1 MKVKISVALLLIGAT
16 AAAVV
21 AGGYVYFL
29 QIVKTPHN
37 QTAPIKKIIAVAP
50 GQGVKEIAA
59 QLEQEEIIADDFYFN
74 LYVRITRTEKRFQAG
89 EFELTSAMNIPQIV
103 GTLISGATLPREARI
118 TVPEG
123 FTAKEIRARLEE
135 NNLFVGDAFLTL
147 NGYQDRYSFLADA
160 PALAG
165 MEGFL
170 FPDTYH
176 FFKKSS
182 AEDIVKKFLDNFEKK
197 LSDNLREELK
207 RRQRTIFE
215 AVITASLIEKE
226 VARDP
231 DRAIVSGILWKRL
244 SVGMPLQVDATVCYA
259 KTQEFKNCHP
269 ILKDDLEI
277 VSSYNTYQQRG
288 LPPGPISNPGLAAL
302 EAAVFPQE
310 SEYWYYLS
318 KPDGETVFSKTL
330 EEHNRARALYLPR

>member
-1 MKVKISVALLLIGAT
+1 MKVSISVVLLFLLV
-16 AAAVV
+16 AAAVIV
-21 AGGYVYFL
+21 AGGYAYFL
-29 QIVKTPHN
+29 QIVKAPLN
-37 QTAPIKKIIAVAP
+37 QTAPVKKTIAVAP
-50 GQGVKEIAA
+50 GRGVKAIAA
-59 QLEQEEIIADDFYFN
+59 QLEREGVIADDFYFN
-74 LYVRITRTEKRFQAG
+74 LYVRITGTEKRFQAG

-103 GTLISGATLPREARI
+103 GTLISGAVAPREVRI

-135 NNLFVGDAFLTL
+135 NNLFVGDAFAAFK
-147 NGYQDRYSFLADA
+147 GYQDRYLFLADA

-165 MEGFL
+165 LEGFL

-182 AEDIVKKFLDNFEKK
+182 AEEIVKKFLDNFEKK

-207 RRQRTIFE
+207 NRHRTIFE
-215 AVITASLIEKE
+215 AVTMASLIEKE
-226 VARDP
+226 IARDP

-244 SVGMPLQVDATVCYA
+244 AAGMPLQVDATVCYA
-259 KTQEFKNCHP
+259 KTQAFNNCHP
-269 ILKDDLEI
+269 ILKDDLN
-277 VSSYNTYQQRG
+277 VDSPYNTYKQRG
-288 LPPGPISNPGLAAL
+288 LPPGPISNPGLKAL

-318 KPDGETVFSKTL
+318 KPDGQTVFSKTL
-330 EEHNRARALYLPR
+330 EEHNAAKTIYLR